1 MKAVDKVTALR
12 ARLREIVGDAGFVD
26 DERAAPMLA
35 EQRGLFHG
43 RALAIVLPR
52 TTAEAAAVIQ
62 ACWEADAPM
71 VPQGGNTGLV
81 GGAVPSEVGDAVVI
95 GTARMNRIRALDPLN
110 DTMVAEAGCILA
122 HLQQAASTADRLF
135 PLSLGAEGS
144 CQIGGN
150 LAANAG
156 GILTLRYGNA
166 RDLVLGLEV
175 VLPDGRV
182 WDGLNALRKN
192 NTGYDL
198 KHLFIGGEGTLGLI
212 TAAVLKLFPKPVAT
226 ATALVALADPTSALA
241 LLARARAASDDRLS
255 AFELMPRL
263 GLAFAVKH
271 ARAVDPLPRAHAW
284 YVLLEL
290 TTANEEFAPAPV
302 LESLLETALAE
313 HIIEDAAVAA
323 SEAQRAAFWRLREG
337 LVEGQKPEGGSIKHD
352 ISVPVAAV
360 PAFIDEAAAA
370 VTERVPGV
378 RPLPFGHFADG
389 NIHFNLSQPVGADRE
404 TFLARWDEMNELVH
418 AIALRHGGS
427 ISAEHGIGRLKV
439 EALARMKGETEL
451 ALMRAVKRAI
461 DPKGLMNPGKVL
473 RV

>member
-1 MKAVDKVTALR
+1 MNATDKVTTLR
-12 ARLREIVGDAGFVD
+12 ARLRAIVGEAGFIT
-26 DERAAPMLA
+26 DERALPMLA
-35 EQRGLFHG
+35 EQRGLFQG
-43 RALAIVLPR
+43 RALAIVVPAS
-52 TTAEAAAVIQ
+52 TEEAAAVMR
-62 ACWEADAPM
+62 ACWQSDTPM

-81 GGAVPSEVGDAVVI
+81 GGAVPPESGEAVLI
-95 GTARMNRIRALDPLN
+95 GTSRMNKIRALDALN

-122 HLQQAASTADRLF
+122 DLQDAAAAADRLF

-182 WDGLNALRKN
+182 WDGLNGLRKN

-198 KHLFIGGEGTLGLI
+198 KHLFIGSEGTLGLI
-212 TAAVLKLFPKPVAT
+212 TAAVLKLFPKPIAT
-226 ATALVALADPTSALA
+226 ALALVALSSVEQALD

-255 AFELMPRL
+255 AFELMPRM
-263 GLAFAVKH
+263 GIEFAVRH
-271 ARAVDPLPRAHAW
+271 AGAVDPLPRAFPW
-284 YVLLEL
+284 YVLIEL
-290 TTANEEFAPAPV
+290 QTANADFAPAPI
-302 LESLLETALAE
+302 LESLLEASLAE
-313 HIIEDAAVAA
+313 RVIEDAAIAA

-337 LVEGQKPEGGSIKHD
+337 LVEAQKAEGGSIKHD
-352 ISVPVAAV
+352 IAVPVSSAPSFIVEASGAV
-360 PAFIDEAAAA
+360 MS
-370 VTERVPGV
+370 RLPGI
-378 RPLPFGHFADG
+378 RPLPFGHLADG
-389 NIHFNLSQPVGADRE
+389 NIHFNLSQPLGADRQ

-418 AIALRHGGS
+418 GIALRHGGS

-439 EALARMKGETEL
+439 DALAAVKSETEL
-451 ALMRAVKRAI
+451 GLMRAVKRAF

-473 RV
+473 RG